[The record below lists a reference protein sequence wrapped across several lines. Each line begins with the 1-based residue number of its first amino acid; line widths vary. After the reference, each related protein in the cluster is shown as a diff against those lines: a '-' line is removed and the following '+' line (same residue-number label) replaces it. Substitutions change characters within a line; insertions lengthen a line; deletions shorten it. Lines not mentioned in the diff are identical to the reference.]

1 MAVLAF
7 DRLMRPRLIALD
19 DERSHHLSEPFDPIA
34 ESMGLADAGRSMQ
47 IPSARLRLPGVND
60 GGIDNLGRK
69 SRLVLSNIYIRTTP
83 YRQIQFIMP
92 ARSAAAT

>member
-7 DRLMRPRLIALD
+7 DRLMRPHLIALD

-34 ESMGLADAGRSMQ
+34 ESMGLADADRSMQ

-60 GGIDNLGRK
+60 GSIDNLGRK

-83 YRQIQFIMP
+83 YQQIQFMP
-92 ARSAAAT
+92 AGSAAAT